1 MAKKGMGRRDFLK
14 SSLTSM
20 GGFLYLSS
28 TEKSLREKSEER
40 KETAKKMT
48 YRVLGKTG
56 IRMPVITMGVMN
68 TDNPNLVRAALNAG
82 MFHLDTA
89 STYQRGTNE
98 AMIGEVLKGRP
109 RDSFAISTKARLPTD
124 RNTGLISPEAT
135 EDDFTKKIDTSLKR
149 LGLDYI
155 DIYHHHGIQVREAAL
170 HEPVLKA
177 LEKAKKA
184 GKIRFIGITTHRN
197 EPEIIQAAIDSKVY
211 DVVLP
216 AYNFRQQHAPELKKA
231 IARAAEVGL
240 GVIAMKTIGGNVG
253 GSYAAKEIDARAAL
267 KWALQDPNVH
277 TIIAGFTTFDQM
289 NLDLEVMKDIT
300 LKQSEKDHLRRATQ
314 TAGLYCQG
322 CGQCLGQCAKQ
333 LPIPDLMRAYM
344 YVYGYRNLVAAQDLL
359 FSLNLP
365 AELCED
371 CSSCPVKCS
380 NRWNV
385 STRIR
390 DVARLREVPPDFVA

>member
-14 SSLTSM
+14 SSFASM
-20 GGFLYLSS
+20 GGFIYLSS
-28 TEKSLREKSEER
+28 TEKPLQEKSGER
-40 KETAKKMT
+40 KETEKKMT

-56 IRMPVITMGVMN
+56 IRLPVITMGVMN

-109 RDSFAISTKARLPTD
+109 RDSFAISTKARLPGD
-124 RNTGLISPEAT
+124 RITGLYPPEAT
-135 EDDFTKKIDTSLKR
+135 EEAFTKKIDTSLKN

-170 HEPVLKA
+170 YEPIMKA

-184 GKIRFIGITTHRN
+184 GKIRFIGITTHQN
-197 EPEIIQAAIDSKVY
+197 EPEVIRAAVESKVY

-216 AYNFRQQHAPELKKA
+216 AYNSRQQHAPEVKKA
-231 IARAAEVGL
+231 IAEAAEAGL
-240 GVIAMKTIGGNVG
+240 GVITMKAIGGNVR
-253 GSYAAKEIDARAAL
+253 GSYTSETIDAPAAL
-267 KWALQDPNVH
+267 KWALQNPNVH
-277 TIIAGFTTFDQM
+277 TVIAGFTTFDQM
-289 NLDLEVMKDIT
+289 NLDLEIMKDIT
-300 LKQSEKDHLRRATQ
+300 LTQSEKDHLRRATQ

-344 YVYGYRNLVAAQDLL
+344 YVYGYRNLVEAQDLL

-390 DVARLREVPPDFVA
+390 DVARLREVPPGFVA

>member
-1 MAKKGMGRRDFLK
+1 MAKKEMGRRDFLK
-14 SSLTSM
+14 SSLASM
-20 GGFLYLSS
+20 GGFIYLSS
-28 TEKSLREKSEER
+28 SEKPLREKLAER
-40 KETAKKMT
+40 KEPEKKMT

-109 RDSFAISTKARLPTD
+109 RDSFAISTKARLPGD
-124 RNTGLISPEAT
+124 RITGLYPPEAT
-135 EDDFTKKIDTSLKR
+135 EEAFAKKIDTSLKN
-149 LGLDYI
+149 LGLDYT
-155 DIYHHHGIQVREAAL
+155 DIYHHHGIHAREAAL
-170 HEPVLKA
+170 HEPILNA
-177 LEKAKKA
+177 LVKAKKA
-184 GKIRFIGITTHRN
+184 GKIRFAGITTHQN
-197 EPEIIQAAIDSKVY
+197 EPVVIRAAVESKVY

-216 AYNFRQQHAPELKKA
+216 AYNSRQQHAPEVKKA
-231 IARAAEVGL
+231 IAEAAEAGL
-240 GVIAMKTIGGNVG
+240 GVITMKAVGGRAWGSYPTKTIDV
-253 GSYAAKEIDARAAL
+253 RADL
-267 KWALQDPNVH
+267 KWPLQDPNVH
-277 TIIAGFTTFDQM
+277 TVIAGFTTFDQM
-289 NLDLEVMKDIT
+289 NLDLEIMKDIT
-300 LKQSEKDHLRRATQ
+300 LTQSERDHLRRATQ

-322 CGQCLGQCAKQ
+322 CGQCLGQCAKR

-344 YVYGYRNLVAAQDLL
+344 YVYGYRNLVEAQDLL

-365 AELCED
+365 AEPCGD

>member
-1 MAKKGMGRRDFLK
+1 
-14 SSLTSM
+14 M
-20 GGFLYLSS
+20 GGFIYLSS
-28 TEKSLREKSEER
+28 SEKPLREKLAER
-40 KETAKKMT
+40 KEPEKKMT

-109 RDSFAISTKARLPTD
+109 RDSFALSTKARLPGD
-124 RNTGLISPEAT
+124 RITGLYPPEAT
-135 EDDFTKKIDTSLKR
+135 EEAFAKKIDTSLKN

-155 DIYHHHGIQVREAAL
+155 DIYHHHGIHAREAAL
-170 HEPVLKA
+170 HEPILNA
-177 LEKAKKA
+177 LVKAKKA
-184 GKIRFIGITTHRN
+184 GKIRFAGITTHQN
-197 EPEIIQAAIDSKVY
+197 EPVVIRAAVESKVY

-216 AYNFRQQHAPELKKA
+216 AYNPRQQHAPEVKKA
-231 IARAAEVGL
+231 IAEAAEAGL
-240 GVIAMKTIGGNVG
+240 GIITMKAVGGRAWGTYPTKTIDV
-253 GSYAAKEIDARAAL
+253 RADL
-267 KWALQDPNVH
+267 KWPLQDPNVH
-277 TIIAGFTTFDQM
+277 TVIAGFTTFDQM
-289 NLDLEVMKDIT
+289 NLDLEIMKDIT
-300 LKQSEKDHLRRATQ
+300 LTQSERDHLRRATQ

-322 CGQCLGQCAKQ
+322 CGQCLGQCAKR

-344 YVYGYRNLVAAQDLL
+344 YVYGYRNLVEAQDLL
-359 FSLNLP
+359 FALNLP
-365 AELCED
+365 AEPCED

-390 DVARLREVPPDFVA
+390 DVARLRAVPPDFVA